1 VLPFIQ
7 NIVRKTCPHSSKRL
21 WLNNYDRFKRKKKRL
36 ISIINSFDSLIV
48 AFSGGVDSA
57 FLLAFTH
64 KLLKKNVVAISA
76 TSPIHPSRETEYSKK
91 FADNLGIKHIL
102 FKSREINHSGFMSNK
117 KNRCYICKKLLFED
131 ILKISSNIGLK
142 YISHGANVTDLNDFR
157 PGLLAAKEMGI
168 IAPLIDA
175 GLTKNDI
182 RLLSKDMNL
191 STWDKP
197 AMACLATRIPYETPL
212 TQKKLSMIEKAE
224 NIIIDLGFKTCRVR
238 CHGKIARI
246 EIDPVDFKQIL
257 KKNIRLVISNKL
269 KALGFSYVALDMEG
283 YVSGGR

>member
-1 VLPFIQ
+1 MVAFPELMNKNLIGLK
-7 NIVRKTCPHSSKRL
+7 N
-21 WLNNYDRFKRKKKRL
+21 KKERL
-36 ISIINSFDSLIV
+36 ISIINGFNSLMV

-102 FKSREINHSGFMSNK
+102 FKSREINHSGFMDNK
-117 KNRCYICKKLLFED
+117 KNRCYICKKLLFKD
-131 ILKISSNIGLK
+131 ILKIASDIDIK
-142 YISHGANVTDLNDFR
+142 YIAHGANVTDLNDFR

-168 IAPLIDA
+168 VAPLIDA
-175 GLTKNDI
+175 GLTKDDI
-182 RLLSKDMNL
+182 RSLSKNINL

-212 TQKKLSMIEKAE
+212 TQKALSMIEKSE

-238 CHGKIARI
+238 CHGKVARI
-246 EIDPVDFKQIL
+246 EIDPVYFQKIFK
-257 KKNIRLVISNKL
+257 KKIKLTINNKL
-269 KALGFSYVALDMEG
+269 KALGFSYVTLDMEG
-283 YVSGGR
+283 YISSGRRESL